1 MWSIDDWIAQKMV
14 GTGLFKYCSP
24 NGLTMIGIF
33 ANMGISYFYFT
44 QDLMNMQYCLVTRYF
59 MDIWDGEVARKYKKV
74 SSIGGLL
81 DTISD
86 CMLLSLYGY
95 FLGERISGSSEIG
108 VVTYGGIM
116 LGHIMYMISN
126 KALCHHDNIKRGAKG
141 RIAKIVQFM
150 NNNSIFP
157 YIAFGILNVSLC
169 DQSEWFFFRK

>member
-1 MWSIDDWIAQKMV
+1 MWSIDDWIAQKTV
-14 GTGLFKYCSP
+14 STGLFKYCSP
-24 NGLTMIGIF
+24 NGLTMIGIL
-33 ANMGISYFYFT
+33 ANAGISYFYYT
-44 QDLMNMQYCLVTRYF
+44 QDLMNMQYCLITRYF

-95 FLGERISGSSEIG
+95 FLGETFGGSSEIG

-116 LGHIMYMISN
+116 LGHTLYMVSN
-126 KALCHHDNIKRGAKG
+126 NALCHHENIKRGAKNP
-141 RIAKIVQFM
+141 IAKIAQFM

-157 YIAFGILNVSLC
+157 YIAFGLLNVPLC
-169 DQSEWFFFRK
+169 HKSEWFFFRK